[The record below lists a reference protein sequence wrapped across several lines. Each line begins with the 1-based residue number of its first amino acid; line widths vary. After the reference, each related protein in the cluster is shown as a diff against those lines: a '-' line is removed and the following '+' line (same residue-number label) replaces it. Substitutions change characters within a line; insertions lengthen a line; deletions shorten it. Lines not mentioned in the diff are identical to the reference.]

1 MHNMYAL
8 QDVGAPGTNI
18 PTSRHDDLQ
27 TAGLAWCMG
36 VLDYL
41 FLMPRFHHFQIDDVQ
56 KDAYVVRAVSKQV
69 EMMLHWLKEA

>member
-1 MHNMYAL
+1 
-8 QDVGAPGTNI
+8 
-18 PTSRHDDLQ
+18 
-27 TAGLAWCMG
+27 MG